1 MSQLDTLS
9 VNGIR
14 ILSAD
19 AIEKAHSGHPGLP
32 LGCAPMAYELWVN
45 HLNHNPADPNWANRD
60 RFVLSGGHGSMLLY
74 SLLHLF
80 GYDGLSKEDLMEF
93 RQLGSKT
100 PGHPEYGHT
109 AGVEATTGPLGA
121 GMGMAVGMAIAETH
135 LASVFNR
142 DNYPVVDH
150 YTYALGGD
158 GCMMEGISSE
168 AFSLAGTLGLGKL
181 IILYDSNRISIEG
194 DTDITFSED
203 VAKRMEAF
211 GFQTLYVEDG
221 NDLEA
226 IGRAIEEAKAD
237 LSRPSFITI
246 RTEIGYGCPAKQGKA
261 SAHGEPLG
269 AENVAAL
276 REKLGWEYSEAF
288 YVPEEVYEHFHK
300 ISLEKAES
308 EAAWKVMFAAYC
320 EEYPELEKLW
330 NLYYEEGNHEAA
342 KALLQDEEL
351 WEEMKKPDATR
362 NASGKI
368 LNRLQKL
375 LPNLMGGSADLG
387 PSNKT
392 IMNQAG
398 DYTLGT
404 PGGRN
409 IHFGVREMAMTAIG
423 NGLMLHG
430 GMRGYVAT
438 FFVFSDYTK
447 PMARL
452 SALMKVP
459 LTFVFTHDSI
469 GVGEDGPTHEP
480 VEQMAMFRSIPNFHV
495 FRPCDG
501 VETVAA
507 WYSAVASDH
516 TPTALVL
523 SRQNLPSVTG
533 TSREALKGAYVLQD
547 CEGLPELILIA
558 SGSEVA
564 LAAEA
569 KAILD
574 KEGKKVRLV
583 SMPSMGIFE
592 EQTEE
597 YKESVLPKVVRKRLA
612 VEALSGFGWH
622 RYVGLDGALI
632 TMDGFGSSAPAAKL
646 FEHFGFTVDH
656 ILEVARS
663 L

>member
-1 MSQLDTLS
+1 
-9 VNGIR
+9 
-14 ILSAD
+14 
-19 AIEKAHSGHPGLP
+19 
-32 LGCAPMAYELWVN
+32 
-45 HLNHNPADPNWANRD
+45 
-60 RFVLSGGHGSMLLY
+60 
-74 SLLHLF
+74 
-80 GYDGLSKEDLMEF
+80 
-93 RQLGSKT
+93 
-100 PGHPEYGHT
+100 
-109 AGVEATTGPLGA
+109 
-121 GMGMAVGMAIAETH
+121 
-135 LASVFNR
+135 
-142 DNYPVVDH
+142 
-150 YTYALGGD
+150 
-158 GCMMEGISSE
+158 
-168 AFSLAGTLGLGKL
+168 
-181 IILYDSNRISIEG
+181 
-194 DTDITFSED
+194 
-203 VAKRMEAF
+203 
-211 GFQTLYVEDG
+211 
-221 NDLEA
+221 
-226 IGRAIEEAKAD
+226 
-237 LSRPSFITI
+237 
-246 RTEIGYGCPAKQGKA
+246 
-261 SAHGEPLG
+261 
-269 AENVAAL
+269 
-276 REKLGWEYSEAF
+276 
-288 YVPEEVYEHFHK
+288 
-300 ISLEKAES
+300 
-308 EAAWKVMFAAYC
+308 
-320 EEYPELEKLW
+320 
-330 NLYYEEGNHEAA
+330 
-342 KALLQDEEL
+342 
-351 WEEMKKPDATR
+351 
-362 NASGKI
+362 
-368 LNRLQKL
+368 
-375 LPNLMGGSADLG
+375 
-387 PSNKT
+387 
-392 IMNQAG
+392 
-398 DYTLGT
+398 
-404 PGGRN
+404 
-409 IHFGVREMAMTAIG
+409 MAMTAIG

-597 YKESVLPKVVRKRLA
+597 YKESVLPKAVRKRLA